1 MKLRNLM
8 VLTIMVFGISVL
20 ATAEETKVEWEYIKG
35 GQSKAVIKDA
45 SYDEVWEKVM
55 DVLLFE
61 KFKVKGQILNVR
73 HNTVTMEKTTGLFV
87 VNGLMGGHPT
97 YVLKITIYEKDD
109 QIVMKTRCSSSW
121 KKRVTKTF
129 YQLLEKAL
137 NNEEEK

>member
-8 VLTIMVFGISVL
+8 VLAIIVFVVSVL

-61 KFKVKGQILNVR
+61 KFKVKGAILNVR
-73 HNTVTMEKTTGLFV
+73 HNTVTMEKATGLFV
-87 VNGLMGGHPT
+87 VNGLMGGNPT
-97 YVLKITIYEKDD
+97 YVLKITIYKKDD
-109 QIVMKTRCSSSW
+109 HIVMKTRCNSAW

-129 YQLLEKAL
+129 YQLLEEGL
-137 NNEEEK
+137 NEEAK